1 MIGLAIDIGTSVV
14 KVAAFDQEGKLV
26 ADARSDAPVLRPRPG
41 FSEYDPDAVWAAVC
55 AAIEDITGR
64 YGRDV
69 QHISVT
75 GQGDGCWLIADD
87 GSPVGHAILWNDGR
101 AAEIISEWERSGTA
115 EQVYRHNASALF
127 TGAQAAILRWLS
139 DNEPER
145 LGRAASVLFC
155 TGWLTHRL
163 TGVVAADRSDASLP
177 WLDIRARS
185 YSQEILDI
193 LDMRWVE
200 RLRPPL
206 CDDLSVIGELTSGAA
221 DDLGLVPG
229 IPVTHAPF
237 DCVAMALGAGVVC
250 PGDTLVVLGTTL
262 IVESVIAEVD
272 TNGPARGM
280 TLCTGL
286 PDTWLR
292 LFGTFSGT
300 DSINW
305 MTSVLAMGSA
315 AAYLDKAESAPPGAH
330 GLRILP
336 YFSPAGERAPFIDP
350 TARAA
355 LVGLSLDHDRA
366 DIARAHLEGL
376 TFALRHCVE
385 QMPTASKELV
395 VCGGG
400 AASRFW
406 CALIADVTGVPTR
419 SLPDAELG
427 ALGADVAARAA
438 LSGTA
443 EKTLVARNDLDAWSF
458 DPNPSTR
465 SLYDDAYAQFH
476 TLRDHARATW
486 RELWTG

>member
-1 MIGLAIDIGTSVV
+1 MIGLSIDIGTSVV
-14 KVAAFDQEGKLV
+14 KVAAFHPEGRLV
-26 ADARSDAPVLRPRPG
+26 ATARSDAPVLRPKPA
-41 FSEYDPDAVWAAVC
+41 FSEYDPQTVWAAVC
-55 AAIEDITGR
+55 AAVGNITAR

-69 QHISVT
+69 DRISVT

-87 GSPVGHAILWNDGR
+87 GSPVGNAILWNDGR
-101 AAEIISEWERSGTA
+101 AGEIISDWERNGSA
-115 EQVYRHNASALF
+115 EKVYAHNGSALF

-139 DNEPER
+139 DHEPER
-145 LGRAASVLFC
+145 LRRAASVLFC

-163 TGVVAADRSDASLP
+163 TGVLAADRSDASLP
-177 WLDIRARS
+177 WLEIRTRA

-200 RLRPPL
+200 HLRPPL
-206 CDDLSVIGELTSGAA
+206 CDDLSVIGALTSRAA
-221 DDLGLVPG
+221 DDLGLRPG

-237 DCVAMALGAGVVC
+237 DCVAMALGAGVIS

-262 IVESVIAEVD
+262 IVESVISEVD
-272 TNGPARGM
+272 TTGPARGM

-292 LFGTFSGT
+292 LFGTLSGT
-300 DSINW
+300 DSLNW
-305 MTSVLAMGSA
+305 MTSVLGVGSA
-315 AAYLDKAESAPPGAH
+315 ASYLDEAESAPPGAH

-336 YFSPAGERAPFIDP
+336 YFSPAGERAPFLDP

-355 LVGLSLDHDRA
+355 VVGLSLDHDRA

-385 QMPTASKELV
+385 QMPSPSKELV

-406 CALIADVTGVPTR
+406 CTLIADVTGVPTR

-427 ALGADVAARAA
+427 TLGADVVARAA

-443 EKTLVARNDLDAWSF
+443 VKTLAARSDLDASSF
-458 DPNPSTR
+458 EPDPSTR
-465 SLYDDAYAQFH
+465 SFYDDAYSQFH
-476 TLRDHARATW
+476 TLRDHARPTW
-486 RELWTG
+486 HELRTG